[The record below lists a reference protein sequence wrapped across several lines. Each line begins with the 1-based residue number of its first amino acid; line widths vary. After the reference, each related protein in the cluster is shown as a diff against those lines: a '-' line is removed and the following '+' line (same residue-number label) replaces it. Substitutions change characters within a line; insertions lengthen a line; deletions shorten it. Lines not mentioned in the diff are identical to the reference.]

1 MPLRHSFYLRLRN
14 LPCLLT
20 LGLALVGLGCQ
31 RRVPSAAFWQSTV
44 KHQAGI
50 ICLDNTMHL
59 TTREAVIDSVALVRG
74 ILDFLLVVPE
84 NRLLFVVYFNGA
96 GPKDIS
102 DARVAGLLLKKLL
115 VKQGYPDARIDYTD
129 RFYRPRNGVAR
140 YPYRKVDLV
149 VTKK

>member
-1 MPLRHSFYLRLRN
+1 MPLRHSLYLRLRT

-20 LGLALVGLGCQ
+20 LGLALFGLGCQ
-31 RRVPSAAFWQSTV
+31 RQVPAAAFWQSPV
-44 KHQAGI
+44 KHRAGI
-50 ICLDNTMHL
+50 ICLDNTLHL

-74 ILDFLLVVPE
+74 ILDFLLAEPDT
-84 NRLLFVVYFNGA
+84 RLLFVVYFNGV
-96 GPKDIS
+96 GPKDIT
-102 DARVAGLLLKKLL
+102 DARVAGLRLKNLL